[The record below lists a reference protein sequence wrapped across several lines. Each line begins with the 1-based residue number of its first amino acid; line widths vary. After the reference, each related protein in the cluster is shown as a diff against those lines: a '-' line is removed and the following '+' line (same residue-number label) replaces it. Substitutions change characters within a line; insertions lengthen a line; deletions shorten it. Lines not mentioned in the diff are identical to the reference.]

1 MHTLSSDQMMDTEAG
16 GLLWCGMAMGVTG
29 LGGFFSRILAKYF
42 SGLPLGC
49 VDAAVSTLPWL
60 KRSRWLLVTIC
71 RSWRNDWCRSA
82 SIMSNR
88 R

>member
-49 VDAAVSTLPWL
+49 VDAAL
-60 KRSRWLLVTIC
+60 
-71 RSWRNDWCRSA
+71 A
-82 SIMSNR
+82 
-88 R
+88 